1 MPRNRQVSA
10 AAYLRGM
17 SNRERRMQRAEWHMQ
32 RDVREAADELHRA
45 RLASGLTIRQV
56 ASLIGVGRTTVLR
69 TERGDLPAPRPM
81 LLARHAAAV
90 GLRARIRIYPG
101 DGAVRDA
108 GQVALIRRFRERI
121 GLAGRWAFEVPIPLP
136 GDQRALDA
144 VLTVAA
150 GRIGMEFYVRLA
162 DCQAQLRAAHLK
174 QRDAELDRM
183 MVVVKATHANR
194 RALREAAPAIADT
207 FPGTTRSLLATL
219 AAGEMPATNGVIVF

>member
-1 MPRNRQVSA
+1 MRRDMLDAGAELRQ
-10 AAYLRGM
+10 
-17 SNRERRMQRAEWHMQ
+17 
-32 RDVREAADELHRA
+32 A
-45 RLASGLTIRQV
+45 RLRAGLTLDQV
-56 ASLIGVGRTTVLR
+56 ATAVRVGHSTILRNELDVPGSRALI
-69 TERGDLPAPRPM
+69 
-81 LLARHAAAV
+81 LARHAAAV
-90 GLRARIRIYPG
+90 GLRARIRLYPG
-101 DGAVRDA
+101 DGALRDA
-108 GQVALIRRFRERI
+108 GQVALIKRFRERI
-121 GLAGRWAFEVPIPLP
+121 GQAGRWAFEVPISVP

-144 VLTVAA
+144 VLTVDG

-219 AAGEMPATNGVIVF
+219 TAGEMPATNGVIVF

>member
-1 MPRNRQVSA
+1 MRRDMLEAGSELRQARLRTGLTLDQVA
-10 AAYLRGM
+10 AANRVGHSTILR
-17 SNRERRMQRAEWHMQ
+17 NEL
-32 RDVREAADELHRA
+32 AA
-45 RLASGLTIRQV
+45 
-56 ASLIGVGRTTVLR
+56 
-69 TERGDLPAPRPM
+69 LPGPRPM

-90 GLRARIRIYPG
+90 GLRARIRLFPG

-121 GLAGRWAFEVPIPLP
+121 GNAGRWAFEVPIPLP

-144 VLTVAA
+144 VLTMAR
-150 GRIGMEFYVRLA
+150 GRIGLEFYVRLA

-183 MVVVKATHANR
+183 VIVVKATHANR

-207 FPGTTRSLLATL
+207 FPGSTRRLLAILT
-219 AAGEMPATNGVIVF
+219 AGELPPANGVILF